1 MQERKGYSM
10 NSYFMGLKQEEG
22 GGHIMDKGVFAAAGG
37 RSFCI
42 CFHE

>member
-22 GGHIMDKGVFAAAGG
+22 GGHIMDKG
-37 RSFCI
+37 FC
-42 CFHE
+42 CSWREELLYLFS